1 MDKLINFLNDREVS
15 ADVTQ
20 KLLDE
25 HVCSN
30 VGYCSFSKAVSP
42 VREQTDGNL
51 NLAVRQPKP
60 NP

>member
-1 MDKLINFLNDREVS
+1 MTVKSLQMSRRNYS
-15 ADVTQ
+15 T
-20 KLLDE
+20 
-25 HVCSN
+25 SMY

>member
-25 HVCSN
+25 HVC
-30 VGYCSFSKAVSP
+30 
-42 VREQTDGNL
+42 RL
-51 NLAVRQPKP
+51 L
-60 NP
+60 